1 VKRNREELT
10 VVDHYTPTSMGDLNH
25 PNATLGVAI
34 ESDSPRFRTQ
44 DESFTIT
51 TEMNAFGLKS
61 GESKEIL
68 RLKEAGEVISIEIIS
83 DNPFLQVHLELDDY
97 RTNEGGTTAAELLQV
112 GRTEF
117 ADMEFSAKKLP
128 SGDYSLTYA
137 PRINTSYSDSFKLK
151 LTNHLTT
158 PEDFIETTLAEAK
171 QLRGSLPL
179 LSTKGHVG
187 GSFVDI
193 PQIAGI
199 DTYVDPGG
207 PTSPLITPALA
218 RALDWDLY
226 DNKYSNDVDGGGT
239 LGTDPQTEYKYSTT
253 TREQDKST
261 LTTLNPYTG
270 EAGRIQLS
278 EGDPQLTEKYVR
290 IVFFP
295 KGTQASTTAG
305 VPLGTDRTNND
316 QQIAIYAA
324 TSLTDSAEDETA
336 VLHWSV
342 GIYDTLPEL
351 WIRDGGRFYFPGRV
365 YQAVQ
370 YKSGT
375 GTFVGDGSG
384 NGAVILKIHGGLD
397 FVPEPIGIGNFNA
410 EQGNSNHGIGQV
422 TRVGLDDKLRP
433 HIGMIVRSV
442 IVKRKRKRSLV

>member
-1 VKRNREELT
+1 MKRNREEPT

-44 DESFTIT
+44 DESFTVS
-51 TEMNAFGLKS
+51 TEMNPFGLKS

-151 LTNHLTT
+151 LTNNLTT
-158 PEDFIETTLAEAK
+158 PVDYADFNVSPT
-171 QLRGSLPL
+171 QLRGNLPL
-179 LSTKGHVG
+179 LSTQSHVG

-207 PTSPLITPALA
+207 PTSPLITNALA

-226 DNKYSNDVDGGGT
+226 DNKYSNNVDGGVG
-239 LGTDPQTEYKYSTT
+239 LGTDPQTEYKYNTT

-336 VLHWSV
+336 VLDWRVS
-342 GIYDTLPEL
+342 GYDGAPEL
-351 WIRDGGRFYFPGRV
+351 CIRDGGRFYFPGRV
-365 YQAVQ
+365 FQAVQ
-370 YKSGT
+370 YKTGT
-375 GTFVGDGSG
+375 GTFVDDGSG
-384 NGAVILKIHGGLD
+384 NGAVILKMYGGLD
-397 FVPEPIGIGNFNA
+397 FVPEPIGTGNHNA